1 MPVLQAN
8 IPVTLISRAHV
19 ASPIPVA
26 FPGSCSTFEPWPH
39 LSIETALF
47 PGNWVSSTRGAISPL
62 RRCSASQP
70 NSKSEFYNAVHGP
83 EASTH
88 GIGISLKLAD

>member
-1 MPVLQAN
+1 M
-8 IPVTLISRAHV
+8 

-39 LSIETALF
+39 LGIETALF
-47 PGNWVSSTRGAISPL
+47 PGIWVSSTDTREAISL
-62 RRCSASQP
+62 TQRCSASQL
-70 NSKSEFYNAVHGP
+70 NSKSEFYNAGMAR

-88 GIGISLKLAD
+88 GIGISTELAD